1 MKWPKRIILVR
12 HGESKFNEMKEA
24 KKQDSR
30 YHEFVELFEQEM
42 GTAKYSEWVRLFPQ
56 SCVSKELLML
66 AKEMLEKY
74 QLPFSNHET
83 PLTKRGRPQ
92 AEALG
97 RELRVSIPRPDVVLC
112 SPYLRGAQTLQ
123 GIIRG
128 WPELEETKV
137 ETEPLVREIE
147 TGLSNIF
154 NDWRILETFFPEQ
167 RFLFLK
173 EGRFD
178 YGYPHGENV
187 PRVMERMKLLSA
199 KLIREFSGKEVLIV
213 SHHITILSFVAIQLR
228 WSKNEFITTD
238 DASPLQNCSY
248 TIFEGDPTQGEN
260 GKLALKTFNTVP
272 QTD

>member
-1 MKWPKRIILVR
+1 MKWPNRVTLVR
-12 HGESKFNEMKEA
+12 HGESKFNETKET
-24 KKQDSR
+24 KNQDPR
-30 YHEFVELFEQEM
+30 YHEFVKLFEQEM
-42 GTAKYSEWVRLFPQ
+42 STAKYSEWVRLFPQ
-56 SCVSKELLML
+56 SCVSKELLAL

-83 PLTKRGRPQ
+83 PLTQRGWQQ

-97 RELRVSIPRPDVVLC
+97 KKLSSVIPRPDIVLC
-112 SPYLRGAQTLQ
+112 SPYLRGEQTLQ

-147 TGLSNIF
+147 TGLSGIF

-167 RFLFLK
+167 RFIFLK
-173 EGRFD
+173 EGRFN
-178 YGYPHGENV
+178 YGYPYGENI
-187 PRVMERMKLLSA
+187 PKVMERMRLLSA
-199 KLIREFSGKEVLIV
+199 KLIREYSGKEVLIV

-228 WSKNEFITTD
+228 WSRNEFIATD

-248 TIFEGDPTQGEN
+248 TIFDGDPTEGEK
-260 GKLALKTFNTVP
+260 GKLIRRTFNAV
-272 QTD
+272 QLID